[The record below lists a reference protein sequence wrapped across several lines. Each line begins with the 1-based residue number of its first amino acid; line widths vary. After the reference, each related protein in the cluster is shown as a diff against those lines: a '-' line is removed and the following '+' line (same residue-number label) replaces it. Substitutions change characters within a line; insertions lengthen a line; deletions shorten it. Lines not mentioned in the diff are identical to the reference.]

1 MSAGIQAV
9 VAALLPGGVEN
20 SSADDCKDLG
30 NKMLTGSNHV
40 IHWNSDLMIRVFLA
54 AQPEK
59 SMMQFGYIHLDLQ
72 SDRGAMSCSVIEA
85 QQVPSSENSTTL

>member
-1 MSAGIQAV
+1 MLIKMSAGIQAV

-40 IHWNSDLMIRVFLA
+40 IH
-54 AQPEK
+54 
-59 SMMQFGYIHLDLQ
+59 
-72 SDRGAMSCSVIEA
+72 
-85 QQVPSSENSTTL
+85 